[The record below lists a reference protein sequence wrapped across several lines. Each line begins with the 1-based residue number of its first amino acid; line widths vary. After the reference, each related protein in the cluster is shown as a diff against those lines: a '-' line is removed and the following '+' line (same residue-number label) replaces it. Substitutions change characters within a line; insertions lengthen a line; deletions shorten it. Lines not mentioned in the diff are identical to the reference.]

1 METVISWLNEHMLPC
16 AYKQLFGI
24 SCPMCGFQRSL
35 ISLLRG
41 DVWGCIVQFPPIVVW
56 VLTIIACIV
65 LFVKHLMTK
74 KVAWI
79 IVIVN
84 LVAFAF
90 NWVYQNVMF

>member
-1 METVISWLNEHMLPC
+1 MEELANWLAEHTLPC
-16 AYKQLFGI
+16 FHKQLFGF

-35 ISLLRG
+35 ILLLQG
-41 DVWGCIVQFPPIVVW
+41 DVCGSIVQFPPIVVW
-56 VLTIIACIV
+56 FLTIIAVVV
-65 LFVKHLMTK
+65 LLAMRKMTK
-74 KVAWI
+74 RIVWI